1 MRRARGISFLLL
13 FWCVLFFLS
22 CASADFSFSDTRF
35 RNKFTTENLD
45 AIIDEYEY
53 KSVLT
58 DDEEFLLLE
67 AFDFMI
73 ETTKQTQWMKR
84 IGIYLVDY

>member
-1 MRRARGISFLLL
+1 MTIKEAM
-13 FWCVLFFLS
+13 
-22 CASADFSFSDTRF
+22 
-35 RNKFTTENLD
+35 

-73 ETTKQTQWMKR
+73 ETTRQTQLMKR